1 MSIMVATG
9 KAATRGVL
17 FRDATAIE
25 NFRKVDT
32 LIVDKT
38 GTLTEGKPSF
48 NRALASE
55 GFTEDEVLRLAAS
68 LDQGSEHPLAEAI
81 VRAARE
87 RGLVLERPETFES
100 RSGIGVSG
108 RVHGRSVLL
117 GNTDDDDGRGRPDR
131 SR

>member
-1 MSIMVATG
+1 M
-9 KAATRGVL
+9 
-17 FRDATAIE
+17 
-25 NFRKVDT
+25 
-32 LIVDKT
+32 
-38 GTLTEGKPSF
+38 TEGKPSF

-68 LDQGSEHPLAEAI
+68 LDPLAEAI

-87 RGLVLERPETFES
+87 RGLVLETPETFES

-117 GNTDDDDGRGRPDR
+117 RNTTMLTDAGIETGHMSSQAEPLAHARWEV
-131 SR
+131 SRRDWTPGAHPMGLLG